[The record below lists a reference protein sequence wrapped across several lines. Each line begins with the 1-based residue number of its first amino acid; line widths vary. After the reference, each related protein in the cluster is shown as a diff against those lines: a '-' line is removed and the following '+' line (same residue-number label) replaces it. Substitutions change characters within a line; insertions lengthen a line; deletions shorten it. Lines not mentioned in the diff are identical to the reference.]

1 MGIKTADSFNH
12 TLHKKQEYKINSTPT
27 KSSID
32 NLIRGAKKQADS
44 VVLQIESGISLGD
57 LRDAI
62 TDRLVR
68 AENITDITIYPRR
81 ERCYI
86 QKGADAEAYIQNTT
100 GRLQLKS
107 SRGGVRTLTGNKP
120 LQNYYFP
127 SNHQRKTPKNHT
139 SPPCRAVY

>member
-1 MGIKTADSFNH
+1 MPKEDGIKTADSFNH

-44 VVLQIESGISLGD
+44 IVLQIESGISLGD

-68 AENITDITIYPRR
+68 AENITDITIILDGKDVIYRR
-81 ERCYI
+81 EQMLKPTFKI
-86 QKGADAEAYIQNTT
+86 QREDFN
-100 GRLQLKS
+100 
-107 SRGGVRTLTGNKP
+107 
-120 LQNYYFP
+120 
-127 SNHQRKTPKNHT
+127 
-139 SPPCRAVY
+139 